1 MNFISKKLM
10 IQVGIAIASIVVSSL
25 AEKKAL
31 EVLDRHEDNDPEI
44 IDGDIE
50 EENTEDP
57 QND

>member
-31 EVLDRHEDNDPEI
+31 EVLDRHDENDPEI